1 MKTPKIT
8 FSLPKINLTGTKTK
22 NINKPLANLNE
33 PIKDT
38 VSFTGK
44 KDSKLSANEATM
56 IVANMESKYGLSR
69 FNSAEVASFKTAYKK
84 GEIDL
89 ETILTFK
96 DNTLFGMDDMQ
107 RVYTLK
113 ETLEDDKFY
122 DKVNNAI
129 SEMREEKAIPQGF
142 KYNKFEPFN
151 EFSLIYK
158 RCPVTHAEKV
168 VDEYYP
174 LGYNFKFDA
183 KTGKMQEAS
192 FRKLNEDGD
201 DFKLFSRSLDLRNKT
216 LTTQHQKFDEKQSG
230 FVLTKQ
236 TVERKNDKD
245 ETISTEVMKPSQIKG
260 MYDIEVKYPDGKV
273 KQIAKSTIDKK
284 TGIKSIKKDMKSA
297 NGTRTQ
303 FLYEDDPKGNRIIDY
318 KITDKN
324 GKILMSN
331 SQSFEVVDDN
341 HFISSKNGYKY
352 DIKTTDKNLT
362 VKNLHTDKEVSLDF
376 EKKFYGNTEEL
387 KKLMKKV
394 SGDELFEVVDCVNK
408 MDGNDSDD
416 KLREASFD
424 PRDKSIRIGDN
435 LMSFLHE
442 LGHARD
448 GQVKNPK
455 TAREAKLFTNN
466 PDIQE
471 TYLKEREN
479 FNKTHSDIERE
490 TIDYFTQ
497 ALGHYSGRWGGLQEI
512 VAETNAITN
521 TYTDKEVE
529 SLGPRAQ
536 YLQQHFPETIAKIQ
550 DAMNWKDDL
559 NAIEY
564 YGT

>member
-1 MKTPKIT
+1 MKVNRISFTTPKTTI
-8 FSLPKINLTGTKTK
+8 FSNNKNVTK
-22 NINKPLANLNE
+22 PFANLNA
-33 PIKDT
+33 PILDI
-38 VSFTGK
+38 VNFT
-44 KDSKLSANEATM
+44 SKNNKRLSVNDASS
-56 IVANMESKYGLSR
+56 IVENMQSKYGSSR
-69 FNSAEVASFKTAYKK
+69 FKSEEVNEFRKAYKK
-84 GEIDL
+84 GDIDL
-89 ETILTFK
+89 ETINTFK
-96 DNTLFGMDDMQ
+96 DNTFFEMRDMKK
-107 RVYTLK
+107 VYALK
-113 ETLEDDKFY
+113 KYLGDDKFY

-129 SEMREEKAIPQGF
+129 SEMKGAEAYPEGF
-142 KYNKFEPFN
+142 EANKFEPDN
-151 EFSLIYK
+151 EFSMTFK
-158 RCPVTHAEKV
+158 RYPVTHAEKV
-168 VDEYYP
+168 VDKYYP
-174 LGYNFKFDA
+174 LGYNFKFDT

-192 FRKLNEDGD
+192 FRRLKKKGD
-201 DFKLFSRSLDLRNKT
+201 DFEMFSRSIDMRNNT
-216 LTTQHQKFDEKQSG
+216 LTTQYQRFDEKQGG
-230 FVLTKQ
+230 FVLTSQ
-236 TVERKNDKD
+236 TVEKKNDKD
-245 ETISTEVMKPSQIKG
+245 ETICTEIMKPSQIKG
-260 MYDIEVKYPDGKV
+260 MYDVEVKYPNGKT
-273 KQIAKSTIDKK
+273 KQIAKSTIDYK

-303 FLYEDDPKGNRIIDY
+303 FLYEEDPKGNRIIDY

-324 GKILMSN
+324 GKVLMGN
-331 SQSFEVVDDN
+331 SQTFEVIDDN

-376 EKKFYGNTEEL
+376 EKKFVGDVKEL

-394 SGDELFEVVDCVNK
+394 SGDELFEVIDCVNN
-408 MDGNDSDD
+408 MEGNNADD
-416 KLREASFD
+416 KLCGTSFNPKD
-424 PRDKSIRIGDN
+424 RSIRTGDN

-455 TAREAKLFTNN
+455 TVREAKLFTGNS
-466 PDIQE
+466 DIQK

-479 FNKTHSDIERE
+479 FNKTHSELERE

-497 ALGHYSGRWGGLQEI
+497 ALGHYSGKWGGLSEV
-512 VAETNAITN
+512 VAETNAIIN

-529 SLGPRAQ
+529 SLAHRSH

-559 NAIEY
+559 TAIEY